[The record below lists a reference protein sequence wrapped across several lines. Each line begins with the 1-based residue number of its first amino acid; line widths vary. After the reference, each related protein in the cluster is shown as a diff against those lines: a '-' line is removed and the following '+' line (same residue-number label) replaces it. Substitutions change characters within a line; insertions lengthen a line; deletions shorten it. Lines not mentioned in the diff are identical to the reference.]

1 MIQSRRVSG
10 NPLFFYLS
18 CVTTNKTNFPKDS
31 TALDKSHRWSHNLA
45 SCKGGEC
52 LIFAVTFCIKL
63 KFLLFYILHF
73 TLVFPSP
80 YVSSLFFFLFGYPL
94 HFSRLSLI
102 RYFTGNS
109 MSHCVGILPQLLNG
123 PLMGPHQDLGRTPI
137 DREWNIM
144 WSILIILLLCQDP
157 APSH

>member
-1 MIQSRRVSG
+1 METPSFFISR
-10 NPLFFYLS
+10 
-18 CVTTNKTNFPKDS
+18 VTTNKTNFPKGS
-31 TALDKSHRWSHNLA
+31 TALSVDKFHRWSHNLA
-45 SCKGGEC
+45 SCKGDEC
-52 LIFAVTFCIKL
+52 LIFAVTFASNL
-63 KFLLFYILHF
+63 NSFFLVFRHF

-80 YVSSLFFFLFGYPL
+80 YVSFLFFFPFGFPL

-102 RYFTGNS
+102 GYFTWNS
-109 MSHCVGILPQLLNG
+109 ISQCVGILPQLPNG
-123 PLMGPHQDLGRTPI
+123 PLMGPHKDLGMIPI